1 MTLRA
6 FLVDDEPLARERLR
20 QMLSSIGGVEIV
32 GEAGDAFAALA
43 DIDAAR
49 PDLVFLD
56 VQMPGRS
63 GLDLAAMLKAP
74 RPAIVFC
81 TAFDEYAIRA
91 FEMHALD
98 YLLKPV
104 TRARLAQTID
114 RIKTMLAETVDRRRD
129 LERAAVVQTRM
140 FPAAVPAMEAIE
152 LAGDSLPARDVG
164 GDYYDFFPVAPGRI
178 GLAIADVSG
187 KGAAAALLMASLQ
200 GRMQS
205 LVPRYTADVAGLM
218 RELNREIWRMTE
230 SARFITLFY
239 GLYDTTTRTLTYANA
254 GHNPPLVLG
263 TRADDGPRRLLD
275 ATGMVMGAFEDAVI
289 EQRTIALAA
298 GDIIAAFTDGVT
310 EARDQHDQEFGDDR
324 VAALVSSMAGESAHM
339 VCERLL
345 ASVDAF
351 TGGSMLDDDRTV
363 VIAKIA

>member
-20 QMLSSIGGVEIV
+20 SMLGSIGGVEIV

-43 DIDAAR
+43 AIDATR

-104 TRARLAQTID
+104 TRARLAQTVE
-114 RIKTMLAETVDRRRD
+114 RVTEMLEENLGRRRD

-140 FPAAVPAMEAIE
+140 FPMACPAMDAIE
-152 LAGDSLPARDVG
+152 VAGDSLPARDVG
-164 GDYYDFFPVAPGRI
+164 GDYYDFFLVAPDTI
-178 GLAIADVSG
+178 GIAIADVSG

-205 LVPRYTADVAGLM
+205 LVPRYGADVAGLM

-254 GHNPPLVLG
+254 GHNPPILLRLHAAVG
-263 TRADDGPRRLLD
+263 DRAALD
-275 ATGMVMGAFEDAVI
+275 ATGMVLGAFEDSVI

-310 EARDQHDQEFGDDR
+310 EARDQHDQDFGDDR
-324 VAALVSSMAGESAHM
+324 VATLVSFLSDESARTI
-339 VCERLL
+339 CERLL
-345 ASVDAF
+345 ASADAF
-351 TGGSMLDDDRTV
+351 TGGSLPDDDRTV
-363 VIAKIA
+363 VIAKIN